1 MRDKEADKLK
11 QQLELIRQRTTIL
24 SDKDYVA
31 TIQNSQ
37 NMKEVDENNDIE
49 EAEYKKKIREREKN
63 IRQLRKQILAL
74 S

>member
-37 NMKEVDENNDIE
+37 NMKKVDENNDIE

-63 IRQLRKQILAL
+63 IR
-74 S
+74 

>member
-1 MRDKEADKLK
+1 MK

-63 IRQLRKQILAL
+63 IR
-74 S
+74 

>member
-63 IRQLRKQILAL
+63 IR
-74 S
+74 